1 VDVPSYIGSSQAEE
15 AQPSMSVECYPITVL
30 PHLAKLFREYTE
42 LRTAPAD
49 APVRRFYASSP
60 FDERWKQGTNPSLQ
74 PDRNA
79 LVDALTEQ
87 VRGFGAGESTFA
99 NLDKLRQGARAVVT
113 GQQVGLFGGPLLT
126 LLKAATAIRK
136 AQVASASGVP
146 HVPVF
151 WMATE
156 DHDLDEVNQ
165 VALLGKH
172 GIETLRST
180 FPEHR
185 QQPVGDL
192 KLGPQIEAVLEQAEE
207 LLAYAP
213 ITELLRA
220 SYTPT
225 DTLASAFGKFLTG
238 VFREHGLIVLD
249 ASTRQ
254 FHSMGLSVLRYAIEH
269 ADELHAAVTARNA
282 ELEAAGYAAQV
293 LVNDDSSLLF
303 LVDDHGQ
310 RLPLRRPKQ
319 GDGSREWKAGTHSYT
334 TDELLAVVD
343 ASPERLSPN
352 ALLRPI
358 FQDSILPTSAYIGG
372 PAEIAYFAQCRPI
385 FEAIL
390 GAPTPVLPRLSAT
403 LVPSAVRTVM
413 DRHELALRDAMVSS
427 DELSQR
433 LAARAMPIEGKRK
446 IAAAGNALDT
456 ELKEVEHWMATMD
469 ANLGKSAGV
478 AASKMRYQMNRLR
491 RLAANWQLER
501 ENYLRKHADA
511 VTRTIFPN
519 GIVQER
525 LLAGIQILA
534 LSDLDLATM
543 LVENAEQ
550 DCPGHRVFDI

>member
-1 VDVPSYIGSSQAEE
+1 
-15 AQPSMSVECYPITVL
+15 MSVECYPITVL

-49 APVRRFYASSP
+49 APVRRFYAGNP
-60 FDERWKQGTNPSLQ
+60 FDGLWKQGTQPSLQ
-74 PDRNA
+74 PDRRL
-79 LVDALTEQ
+79 LVDTLTAQ
-87 VRGFGAGESTFA
+87 AVAFHAGKSTFA
-99 NLDKLRQGARAVVT
+99 NLDKLRDGARAVVT

-136 AQVASASGVP
+136 AQAASEAGVP

-165 VALLGKH
+165 VALLGRH

-180 FPEHR
+180 FPEHK

-192 KLGPQIEAVLEQAEE
+192 KLGPQIEAVVAQAEE

-220 SYTPT
+220 SYTPA

-238 VFREHGLIVLD
+238 VFREHGLIVID
-249 ASTRQ
+249 ASTRE
-254 FHSMGLSVLRYAIEH
+254 FHAMGAPVLRYAIEH
-269 ADELHAAVTARNA
+269 ADDLHAAVTARDA
-282 ELEAAGYAAQV
+282 ELASAGYASQV

-310 RLPLRRPKQ
+310 RLPLRRPKNAS
-319 GDGSREWKAGTHSYT
+319 GERAWTAGNRDYT
-334 TDELLAVVD
+334 TEELLAIVET
-343 ASPERLSPN
+343 APERLSPN

-358 FQDSILPTSAYIGG
+358 FQDAILPTSAYVGG

-390 GAPTPVLPRLSAT
+390 GEQTPVLPRLSAT
-403 LVPSAVRTVM
+403 LVPPAIRVVM
-413 DRHELALRDAMVSS
+413 DRHELTLRDVMVTS

-433 LAARAMPIEGKRK
+433 LAARAMPMEGKRK
-446 IAAAGNALDT
+446 IAAAGNALDE
-456 ELKEVEHWMATMD
+456 ELKNVEHWMAAMD
-469 ANLGKSAGV
+469 ANLGKSASV

-501 ENYLRKHADA
+501 ETHLRKHADA
-511 VTRTIFPN
+511 ITLTIFPK

-525 LLAGIQILA
+525 LLAGIQLLA
-534 LSDLDLATM
+534 LSTVDLATM

>member
-1 VDVPSYIGSSQAEE
+1 
-15 AQPSMSVECYPITVL
+15 MSVECYPITVL

-60 FDERWKQGTNPSLQ
+60 FDERWKQGTKPALQ
-74 PDRNA
+74 PDRKL
-79 LVDALTEQ
+79 LVDTLTEQ
-87 VRGFGAGESTFA
+87 VVGFGAGESTYA
-99 NLDKLRQGARAVVT
+99 NLDKLRDGARAVVT

-136 AQVASASGVP
+136 AQVASAAGVP

-180 FPEHR
+180 FPEHK

-192 KLGPQIEAVLEQAEE
+192 KLGAQIEAVVAEAEE

-220 SYTPT
+220 TYTPS

-238 VFREHGLIVLD
+238 VFREHGLIVID
-249 ASTRQ
+249 ASTRA
-254 FHSMGLSVLRYAIEH
+254 FHTMGAPVLRYAIEH
-269 ADELHAAVTARNA
+269 ADELHEAVTARGA
-282 ELEAAGYAAQV
+282 ELASAGYSSQV

-303 LVDDHGQ
+303 VVDDHGQ
-310 RLPLRRPKQ
+310 RVPLRRPKQ
-319 GDGSREWKAGTHSYT
+319 ASGERAWKGGNRDYSTE
-334 TDELLAVVD
+334 ELLAILETT
-343 ASPERLSPN
+343 PERLSPN
-352 ALLRPI
+352 ALLRPV
-358 FQDSILPTSAYIGG
+358 FQDAILPTSAYVGG
-372 PAEIAYFAQCRPI
+372 PAEIAYFAQCRPV

-390 GAPTPVLPRLSAT
+390 GVATPVLPRLSAT
-403 LVPSAVRTVM
+403 LVPPAIRTVM
-413 DRHELALRDAMVSS
+413 DRHELTVQDAMVTS

-446 IAAAGNALDT
+446 IAAAGNALDE
-456 ELKEVEHWMATMD
+456 ELKSVEHWMAAMD
-469 ANLGKSAGV
+469 ANLGKSAHV

-501 ENYLRKHADA
+501 ETHLRKHADA
-511 VTRTIFPN
+511 ITLNLFPK

-525 LLAGIQILA
+525 LLAGIQLLA
-534 LSDLDLATM
+534 LSTDDLATM

>member
-1 VDVPSYIGSSQAEE
+1 
-15 AQPSMSVECYPITVL
+15 MSVECYPITVL

-49 APVRRFYASSP
+49 AAVRRFYASSP
-60 FDERWKQGTNPSLQ
+60 FDERWKQGTKPSLQ
-74 PDRNA
+74 PDRKL
-79 LVDALTEQ
+79 LVDTLTEQ
-87 VRGFGAGESTFA
+87 VVGFGAGESTFA
-99 NLDKLRQGARAVVT
+99 NLDKLRDGARAVVT

-136 AQVASASGVP
+136 AQVASAAGVP

-180 FPEHR
+180 FPEHK

-192 KLGPQIEAVLEQAEE
+192 KLGPQIEAVVAEAEE

-220 SYTPT
+220 TYTPS

-238 VFREHGLIVLD
+238 VFREHGLIVID
-249 ASTRQ
+249 ASTRA
-254 FHSMGLSVLRYAIEH
+254 FHAMGSPVLRYAIEH
-269 ADELHAAVTARNA
+269 ADELHAAVMTRGA
-282 ELEAAGYAAQV
+282 ELASAGYSSQV

-303 LVDDHGQ
+303 VVDDHGQ
-310 RLPLRRPKQ
+310 RMPLRRPKQ
-319 GDGSREWKAGTHSYT
+319 VSGERAWKAGNRDYT
-334 TDELLAVVD
+334 TEELLAILETT
-343 ASPERLSPN
+343 PERLSPN
-352 ALLRPI
+352 ALLRPV
-358 FQDSILPTSAYIGG
+358 FQDSILPTSSYIGG
-372 PAEIAYFAQCRPI
+372 PAEIAYFAQCRPV

-390 GAPTPVLPRLSAT
+390 GEATPVLPRLSAT
-403 LVPSAVRTVM
+403 LVPPAIRTVM
-413 DRHELALRDAMVSS
+413 DRHELSLRDAMVTS

-446 IAAAGNALDT
+446 IAAAGNALDE
-456 ELKEVEHWMATMD
+456 ELKSVEHWMAAMD

-501 ENYLRKHADA
+501 EAHLRKHADA
-511 VTRTIFPN
+511 ITLNLFPK

-525 LLAGIQILA
+525 LLAGIQLLA
-534 LSDLDLATM
+534 LSREDLATM